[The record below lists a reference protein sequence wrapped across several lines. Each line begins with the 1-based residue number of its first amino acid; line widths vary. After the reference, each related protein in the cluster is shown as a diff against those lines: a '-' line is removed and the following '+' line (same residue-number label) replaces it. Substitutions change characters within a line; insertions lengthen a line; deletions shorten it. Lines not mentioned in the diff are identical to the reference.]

1 MPQLGFPAMAAAE
14 STKLVND
21 NLLIVVMLETP
32 TAIKNAD
39 AIAAVPGID
48 VLLIGA
54 SDLTLEMGI
63 PGQLLHPD
71 LVKAYE
77 TAAAACK
84 KHGKWLG
91 MGGVYTDEG
100 QAKYV
105 GIGARMILASS
116 DMTLL
121 INAATARALTLRKLK

>member
-1 MPQLGFPAMAAAE
+1 
-14 STKLVND
+14 
-21 NLLIVVMLETP
+21 
-32 TAIKNAD
+32 
-39 AIAAVPGID
+39 
-48 VLLIGA
+48 
-54 SDLTLEMGI
+54 MGI
-63 PGQLLHPD
+63 PGQLLHPE
-71 LVKAYE
+71 LIKAYE

-105 GIGARMILASS
+105 SIGARMILASS

-121 INAATARALTLRKLK
+121 INAAAARAETLRKLK